1 MPAMPITPTTTP
13 TQSPLD
19 QEIAALHQEFLLL
32 QSENQ
37 KLETKKKLEGEI
49 RQLRRANEELAKSTP

>member
-1 MPAMPITPTTTP
+1 MPIMPATPVTP

-37 KLETKKKLEGEI
+37 KLETKKKLESEI